1 MNKRHANILLGLIA
15 LGVVAGFAAGLT
27 FGEDMLA
34 VKWIGDLFLDALKM
48 MIIPLIIAAVIS
60 GVTSLGDVR
69 KLGRIGGMTITYYLV
84 TTGIAVLIGLIVV
97 NVFQPGV
104 GVDLALPDAH
114 GDTIGRVAERAEGG
128 FVAIIESLVTP
139 NLFAAAA
146 NMQILP
152 LVVFSI
158 AFGAA
163 LTTVPKAGNHVIT
176 FFNGI
181 NEAMMK
187 LVTWLI
193 YFAPIGIFAL
203 VAARLGLAE
212 SQGGFWIQVTAI
224 GMHVVTVLT
233 GLGLHFIA
241 LMIILYFFAGR
252 GLPYLMKMARALLT
266 AFGTASSSATL
277 PVTLENASEAG
288 IDDRAARFVIPLGS
302 TVNMNGTALYE
313 ACAAMFIAQ
322 AYGIQLGIEGQ
333 IVVFITATLA
343 AIGAAGIPEAGLVTM
358 VIVLNAAGL
367 PTEGIALILTVDWFL
382 DRFRTSVNVWGDAVG
397 AAVVD
402 RHLPDIGIEDLSEI
416 GEKSS

>member
-1 MNKRHANILLGLIA
+1 MNKRHANILLIWIA
-15 LGVVAGFAAGLT
+15 LGVVAGFIAGLT
-27 FGEDMLA
+27 FGEDMMA
-34 VKWIGDLFLDALKM
+34 IKWVGDLFLDALKM

-104 GVDLALPDAH
+104 GVDLAMPDAH
-114 GDTIGRVAERAEGG
+114 GDTIGRVEERAEGG
-128 FVAIIESLVTP
+128 FIAIIESLVTP

-158 AFGAA
+158 VFGAA
-163 LTTVPKAGNHVIT
+163 LTTVPKVGDHVIT
-176 FFNGI
+176 FFNGV
-181 NEAMMK
+181 NEAMMQ

-212 SQGGFWIQVTAI
+212 SQGGFWTQVTAI
-224 GMHVVTVLT
+224 GLHVATVLT
-233 GLGLHFIA
+233 GLGLHFVA
-241 LMIILYFFAGR
+241 LLAILYFFAGR
-252 GLPYLMKMARALLT
+252 GLPYLISLARALLT

-277 PVTLENASEAG
+277 PVTLENARDAG

-322 AYGIQLGIEGQ
+322 AYGIHLGIEGQ
-333 IVVFITATLA
+333 IIVFITATLA

-402 RHLPDIGIEDLSEI
+402 RHLPDIGIETE
-416 GEKSS
+416 GKSA